1 MRGSSSG
8 SPLNVK
14 LPSSLVQNLR
24 DIHTHAD
31 AWLVE
36 FNAVV
41 ESLEKRW
48 QLQVTG
54 LVPDLSYNVVAFA
67 EGLDGAPYIL
77 KLSPP
82 NSEFE
87 QEVAALKLYDG
98 DGICRLVRSDVR
110 IGAMLLERLEPGVSL
125 WRTDIGST
133 RDDDLATRAAATL
146 MQQLWR
152 PVSDPQPFRTLRSWT
167 RSLPRYLKTYPN
179 GDGPL
184 PHVFLNQAHDLLTDL
199 LMDSNEDILLHADLH
214 HGNIVTATR
223 QPHLAIDPKGVV
235 GARHYDLGSF
245 LVNPKPRIKTAER
258 SDLKEAL
265 ARRIAIFS
273 EMLDMSTQEVA
284 AWGLIH
290 TALEACWTLRDHGVG
305 WEDAVSVAGELE
317 AFL

>member
-1 MRGSSSG
+1 MAHL
-8 SPLNVK
+8 LNMN
-14 LPSSLVQNLR
+14 LPASLIQNLR
-24 DIHTHAD
+24 DIHANAD
-31 AWLVE
+31 AWLAE
-36 FNAVV
+36 LDAAVKH
-41 ESLEKRW
+41 LEKRW
-48 QLQVTG
+48 QLRVAG

-67 EGLDGAPYIL
+67 QGLDGAPYVL

-98 DGICRLVRSDVR
+98 DGICRLIQSDVS
-110 IGAMLLERLEPGVSL
+110 IGAMLLERVRPGVSL
-125 WRTDIGST
+125 WRTDIGSA
-133 RDDDLATRAAATL
+133 RDDDLATRTAATL

-199 LMDSNEDILLHADLH
+199 LMDSNENTLLHADLH
-214 HGNIVTATR
+214 HGNIVTAIR

-245 LVNPKPRIKTAER
+245 LVNPKPRIKTAAP

-265 ARRIAIFS
+265 ARRIAIFG
-273 EMLDMSTQEVA
+273 EMLDLSREEVA
-284 AWGLIH
+284 AWGVVH

-305 WEDAVSVAGELE
+305 WEGAVKVAGELE